1 MAEETEKQQQQEPVK
16 PENPGTPENS
26 KKPNFLSKILKKGP
40 KEKKG
45 KKDKKDNPETP
56 EKPEKPDS
64 SEKEEKSSNKLNLK
78 VFIIGI
84 PVFIVQLILVYFITA
99 NFLIN
104 KIPHSN
110 APAASRA
117 DSTKTAAAQEKKSD
131 PGKYIFQ
138 IEDVIVNPS
147 DTGGKRLI
155 LTSFGFD
162 VADEIA
168 MKELKLK
175 EVLLK
180 DVIVTT
186 ISSKTLMQ
194 LSSSMYKDSL
204 KVEIFGKIK
213 KILPESKLNSIYIS
227 KYIIQ

>member
-1 MAEETEKQQQQEPVK
+1 MAEETNTQQQEPVK
-16 PENPGTPENS
+16 TEKPENNPENPG
-26 KKPNFLSKILKKGP
+26 KPNLFSKLLKIGK

-45 KKDKKDNPETP
+45 KEDIPD
-56 EKPEKPDS
+56 KPDKQDTLDKHEAN
-64 SEKEEKSSNKLNLK
+64 EKTGNKLNLK

-84 PVFIVQLILVYFITA
+84 PVFIVQLIVVYFITA
-99 NFLIN
+99 NFLIS
-104 KIPHSN
+104 KLPHN
-110 APAASRA
+110 NTLAAARV
-117 DSTKTAAAQEKKSD
+117 DSTKKALTTDVKATE

-162 VADEIA
+162 VADETA

-204 KVEIFGKIK
+204 KTEIFGKVK
-213 KILPESKLNSIYIS
+213 KILPDCKLNSIYIS